1 MDEVQSGCPDPSG
14 VTWRSLCTCCVC
26 VLVPA
31 PHPAPSGCGNPLNR
45 HQELEPGFGWML
57 PNRQVFQ
64 LESAQP
70 LPRRQD
76 GGHWLEGWR
85 DAGR

>member
-1 MDEVQSGCPDPSG
+1 MKGGQG
-14 VTWRSLCTCCVC
+14 VLSPQVSPGGRSALAVC

-31 PHPAPSGCGNPLNR
+31 PHPALSGCGNPLNHR
-45 HQELEPGFGWML
+45 QELEPGIGWML
-57 PNRQVFQ
+57 PNRQESQ